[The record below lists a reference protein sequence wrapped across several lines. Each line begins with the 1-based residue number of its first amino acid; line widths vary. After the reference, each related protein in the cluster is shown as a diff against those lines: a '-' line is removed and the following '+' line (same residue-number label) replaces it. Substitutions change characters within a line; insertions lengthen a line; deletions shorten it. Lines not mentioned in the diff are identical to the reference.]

1 MTSTTTVP
9 TQIKVV
15 TIRTTATLAEEFYR
29 LARVEGRTGNTQG
42 EILIREWVAA
52 QQAAE
57 AMDAAA

>member
-1 MTSTTTVP
+1 MTSTKTAP

-15 TIRTTATLAEEFYR
+15 TIRTTAALAEEFYR

-52 QQAAE
+52 MQSEE
-57 AMDAAA
+57 ASAAA